1 MVASSVL
8 VPASAHGATIE
19 QTKAEIA
26 ALSSRLA
33 RLSKTSEITANAYDT
48 AKVQLEGLNTNIVQL
63 QGQEAAKRA
72 AIILTSKELVTSV
85 VKAYVLGAAD
95 AQILALFN
103 QSATTSDARKIYE
116 RQVIGD
122 LDKLKSTYEFQKRS
136 LEHTITLVGVQRAKA
151 REQTQAMANLLAE
164 NIHNTETTRAT
175 LAVLTK
181 SLKSEII
188 AYEIQAGVAA
198 ARNRDTAGEQQA
210 VAAAATIG
218 GVTAA
223 NAVTEAIQA
232 AIARP
237 RARGPALRRGPDRR
251 ALRLGWRD
259 LGQGLRLLGPRAVGL
274 GQGRHPDP
282 AHDPDPVAGDGPRAA
297 HRTATGRPALLLQPR
312 RRPPGRPRRHV
323 RRQRTLGGQHHHRG
337 ALHRHDRELRA
348 ALHRGTDRR
357 RAAVALLRPSPTDL
371 LRSPRRRHELL
382 AHSADVDSHC
392 CRDPR

>member
-237 RARGPALRRGPDRR
+237 AIAQVGSTA
-251 ALRLGWRD
+251 
-259 LGQGLRLLGPRAVGL
+259 QGL
-274 GQGRHPDP
+274 
-282 AHDPDPVAGDGPRAA
+282 
-297 HRTATGRPALLLQPR
+297 
-312 RRPPGRPRRHV
+312 
-323 RRQRTLGGQHHHRG
+323 
-337 ALHRHDRELRA
+337 A
-348 ALHRGTDRR
+348 ALHYAEGQIGVPYVWGGETSGRGFDCSGLVQWAWAKAGIQIPRTTQTQWP
-357 RAAVALLRPSPTDL
+357 AMVHVPLTALQPGDL
-371 LRSPRRRHELL
+371 LFYYNLDGDHQ
-382 AHSADVDSHC
+382 VDHVVMYAGSGPWGVNTIIAAPYTGTTVSFAPLFTAGLIGAA
-392 CRDPR
+392 RP